1 MFIKLKRRFTMKNII
16 LTLISLFSVLTF
28 SLSANAIKVGALY
41 LDTQG
46 FFGEIKVGIES
57 AGEVAGIELTGANSE
72 GDVAKESEFID
83 ILIAKGVDVV
93 VMSPVSTEASV
104 AAVERLSEAGIPV
117 VCYNTCL
124 TDADAER
131 LVYALVTTSQRT
143 LGFPVGVLAGEWAIK
158 AEIDLKIGIHNC
170 NQYEA
175 CQERED
181 GFIDGLK
188 STGVNFEVVNNQEA
202 FTNDKATQIGT
213 DMLIANP
220 EINLMYAANEGG
232 TIGAVNA
239 VVAAGQ
245 QGSTFVMGTD
255 TTEELLNMLL
265 DGEILLA
272 VNSQFPR
279 DMGAGAMKA
288 ALKAIKGEKIDQYV
302 QLTPTKLYTP
312 LDRVAVAKWLSEH

>member
-1 MFIKLKRRFTMKNII
+1 MKNII

-57 AGEVAGIELTGANSE
+57 AGAEEGIELTGANSE

-131 LVYALVTTSQRT
+131 LVYALVTTSQRD

-279 DMGAGAMKA
+279 DMGAGAMNA
-288 ALKAIKGEKIDQYV
+288 ALKALKGEKIDQYV
-302 QLTPTKLYTP
+302 QLTPTKLYTS

>member
-1 MFIKLKRRFTMKNII
+1 
-16 LTLISLFSVLTF
+16 
-28 SLSANAIKVGALY
+28 
-41 LDTQG
+41 
-46 FFGEIKVGIES
+46 
-57 AGEVAGIELTGANSE
+57 
-72 GDVAKESEFID
+72 
-83 ILIAKGVDVV
+83 
-93 VMSPVSTEASV
+93 MSPVSTDSSV
-104 AAVERLSEAGIPV
+104 AAVERLAEAGIPV

-124 TDADAER
+124 NDDDAAR
-131 LVYALVTTSQRT
+131 LAYALVTTSQRE
-143 LGFPVGVLAGEWAIK
+143 LGYPVGVMAGEWAIK

-170 NQYEA
+170 NRYEA

-188 STGVNFEVVNNQEA
+188 STGANFEVVNNQEA
-202 FTNDKATQIGT
+202 FANDKATQIGT

-239 VVAAGQ
+239 VVASNQ

-255 TTEELLNMLL
+255 TTAELLNMLL

-279 DMGAGAMKA
+279 DMGAGAMRAAIKA
-288 ALKAIKGEKIDQYV
+288 VKGEKIDQYV
-302 QLTPTKLYTP
+302 QLTPTKLYTSV
-312 LDRVAVAKWLSEH
+312 DRLAVAKWLSEH